1 MTTMLRYED
10 LPKVNSERWLSLDDL
25 EGEVW
30 KFIDVTEGA
39 YMISNYGRIKSVP
52 RERKNRY
59 SSFILKERIRKIALN
74 KKGYPT
80 THLLLRCKKVYVG
93 NVHKLVALA
102 FIPNPENKPQI
113 DHINTIKTDNRAC
126 NLRWVTSYENAHNPI
141 TEKLVHEI
149 NSVKGRFHH
158 SEETRKKLAEG
169 KIGSKNPMY
178 NKKGSLHPNAKKV
191 VQLTLDGVY
200 VREWDCA
207 REIRLLYGYDV
218 IRCCRGHRTQTHGY
232 KWMYKEDYINS

>member
-1 MTTMLRYED
+1 M
-10 LPKVNSERWLSLDDL
+10 
-25 EGEVW
+25 
-30 KFIDVTEGA
+30 
-39 YMISNYGRIKSVP
+39 
-52 RERKNRY
+52 RE
-59 SSFILKERIRKIALN
+59 
-74 KKGYPT
+74 
-80 THLLLRCKKVYVG
+80 
-93 NVHKLVALA
+93 
-102 FIPNPENKPQI
+102 
-113 DHINTIKTDNRAC
+113 
-126 NLRWVTSYENAHNPI
+126 
-141 TEKLVHEI
+141 EKLVHEI